1 MRAAALTQSSKVDTA
16 ATSNS
21 NRAFRVLYFDH
32 TAALGGGEIALLNL
46 VRYVDRQRI
55 TPIVVLCSEGPLAD
69 RLRQVC
75 EVHILPLPERVRTT
89 RKDSLGWRSL
99 LKLPDVGAVL
109 VCGLRLAR
117 FAIRHDVDLIHTNSL
132 KADIIGG
139 LAGRLA
145 RRPVIWHVRD
155 RIESDYLPKST
166 MWAFRFLASFVPS
179 YVIANSEAVLKTLR
193 LKRHR
198 FQSAI
203 PSGIDLTARYR
214 VVHDS
219 TIVGS
224 APANGK
230 GTNKQHVIAL
240 VGRICPWKGQHI
252 FLRAAAIVHRRFP
265 NTRFKVVGAPLFGE
279 EEYETEI
286 RRLCTELSLDS
297 VVEFTG
303 FCSSVPEMIVGL
315 DLVVHASTTGE
326 PFGQVIVEG
335 MAAAKPVVATNGG
348 GVPEIVLDNVTGF
361 LVPMGNVP
369 AMAEAIC
376 KVLSDPP
383 MACRMGSQGFLRVKE
398 LFTIEKTAQKVD
410 AVYRQI
416 LEAR

>member
-1 MRAAALTQSSKVDTA
+1 MPESDAAPAPENLD
-16 ATSNS
+16 
-21 NRAFRVLYFDH
+21 RPLRVLYFDH
-32 TAALGGGEIALLNL
+32 TAMLSGGEIALFNL
-46 VRYVDRQRI
+46 VRYLDRRRI

-69 RLRQVC
+69 RLREFC
-75 EVHILPLPERVRTT
+75 EVHTLPLSERVRTR
-89 RKDSLGWRSL
+89 RKDSLGWGSL
-99 LKLPDVGAVL
+99 LKLQDVGAVL
-109 VCGLRLAR
+109 ACSFRLAR
-117 FAIRHDVDLIHTNSL
+117 FAVKHDVRLIHTNSL

-166 MWAFRFLASFVPS
+166 TRAFRLLAAFLPS

-193 LKRHR
+193 LKQSR

-203 PSGIDLTARYR
+203 PSGIDLAGRYR

-224 APANGK
+224 APAADNG
-230 GTNKQHVIAL
+230 TAKQHVIAL
-240 VGRICPWKGQHI
+240 IGRICPWKGQHI
-252 FLRAAAIVHRRFP
+252 FLRAAAMVRRRFP
-265 NTRFKVVGAPLFGE
+265 NTKFKIIGAPLFGE

-286 RRLCTELSLDS
+286 RRLSAELNIDD

-303 FCSSVPEMIVGL
+303 FCSNIPGIIAGL

-335 MAAAKPVVATNGG
+335 MAACKPVVATNGG
-348 GVPEIVLDNVTGF
+348 GVPEIVVDNVTGF
-361 LVPMGNVP
+361 LVPMGDVS
-369 AMAEAIC
+369 AMADAIC
-376 KVLSDPP
+376 KIVEDPV
-383 MACRMGSQGFLRVKE
+383 MARRMGLQGFMRVRK
-398 LFTIEKTAQKVD
+398 LFTIESTVQKVE

-416 LEAR
+416 LEAHSY